1 MGMSTTTILKSVG
14 IGLGAVIAMTTI
26 GCTKMIQ
33 PDQLSEL
40 RALRAREV
48 QLNKSIADHE
58 SQKSKLQREL
68 ASRQQE
74 TKQCNDRR
82 SFVMAKLSSFPSTM
96 GEPLPEAPPPPPEP
110 EKKSRK
116 RK

>member
-1 MGMSTTTILKSVG
+1 MSTTTLLRTVG
-14 IGLGAVIAMTTI
+14 MGLGAVIVMSTI

-48 QLNKSIADHE
+48 QLTKSITDHE
-58 SQKSKLQREL
+58 AQNSKLQREL

-82 SFVMAKLSSFPSTM
+82 SFVMEKLSSFPASI
-96 GEPLPEAPPPPPEP
+96 GDPLPEAPPPPPEP

>member
-1 MGMSTTTILKSVG
+1 T
-14 IGLGAVIAMTTI
+14 
-26 GCTKMIQ
+26 
-33 PDQLSEL
+33 
-40 RALRAREV
+40 
-48 QLNKSIADHE
+48 KSITDNEA
-58 SQKSKLQREL
+58 QKSKLQREL

-82 SFVMAKLSSFPSTM
+82 SFVMAKLSSFPASI
-96 GEPLPEAPPPPPEP
+96 GDPLPEAPPPPPEP